1 MSSDENDPLKMN
13 QPSTKRS
20 LRIVFVLILVIM
32 TIQGWFGDTVNIFVA
47 PATGATPP
55 PFSFGGFF
63 QEVDSSSFLRSI
75 TLSKGYC

>member
-47 PATGATPP
+47 PATGALPRHFLLEVSFRKLTVRV
-55 PFSFGGFF
+55 FS
-63 QEVDSSSFLRSI
+63 
-75 TLSKGYC
+75 